1 MNIAVMQIEGAV
13 VMPDMEKIDV
23 NGEPGFIIP
32 ALNNNYYLAC
42 HVDDVLLASKNGKDF
57 VIALAIEFMGKRLTA
72 PEAIKMLK
80 ETEDGFHEYGEYLK
94 KLGDTNECFGTAC
107 ESENSSRYFNEEG
120 SAGYGFSLYNLC
132 RL

>member
-1 MNIAVMQIEGAV
+1 MQKAVLHIDGAV
-13 VMPDMEKIDV
+13 VLPDMEKIEV

-32 ALNNNYYLAC
+32 AMNNNYYLAC

-80 ETEDGFHEYGEYLK
+80 EAEDGFHESGEYLK
-94 KLGDTNECFGTAC
+94 KRGEQHD
-107 ESENSSRYFNEEG
+107 
-120 SAGYGFSLYNLC
+120 
-132 RL
+132 